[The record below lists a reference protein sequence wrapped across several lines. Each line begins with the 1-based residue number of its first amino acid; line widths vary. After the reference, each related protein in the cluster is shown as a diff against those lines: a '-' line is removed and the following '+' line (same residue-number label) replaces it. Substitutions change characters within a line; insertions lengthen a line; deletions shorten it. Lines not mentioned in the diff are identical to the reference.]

1 VRRIDSGRGATDHL
15 THIETLKLWLSDI
28 EWIALSSP
36 LMCGAKCFGSRPCF
50 KCRPALP
57 YRVGGIQSVVFR
69 LRPFEQLK
77 LDESRYVLQAAI
89 AGQPDVLEVT
99 FVPLDEWNRFIAK
112 TLAYLS

>member
-1 VRRIDSGRGATDHL
+1 
-15 THIETLKLWLSDI
+15 
-28 EWIALSSP
+28 
-36 LMCGAKCFGSRPCF
+36 
-50 KCRPALP
+50 
-57 YRVGGIQSVVFR
+57 VVFR